1 MKAQDVMVR
10 DVLTVG
16 PDTSVADAVA
26 TLVKRDISALP
37 VVNPDGSLIGILSE
51 ADLLERE
58 ELGAEH
64 HYPRWIESL
73 IPILSKADSLGIPK
87 SPAT

>member
-1 MKAQDVMVR
+1 M
-10 DVLTVG
+10 
-16 PDTSVADAVA
+16 ADAVA

-64 HYPRWIESL
+64 HYPWSIEISNAGQQA
-73 IPILSKADSLGIPK
+73 SR
-87 SPAT
+87 TVR

>member
-26 TLVKRDISALP
+26 MLVKHDISALP

-51 ADLLERE
+51 AVCSSAR
-58 ELGAEH
+58 
-64 HYPRWIESL
+64 
-73 IPILSKADSLGIPK
+73 K
-87 SPAT
+87 SAPSTITHGGSNL